1 MSLNGLDAANVKE
14 AYEAAVAEPGGWF
27 LLKYSSRD
35 EVELLGRGN
44 GGILEVRNRIAQY
57 EENSPL
63 YGFLRYRRRNVIIKY
78 QPEECSRLVQARASV
93 HFSLI
98 CDHLS
103 PHDTTFS
110 ITEAKDLTDTKLSA
124 ACSLHAAS
132 GSTSSSTSSLRRRRL
147 MEITEETEEEERER
161 KRQSV
166 VNEEGRPSAGAGH
179 EDSGNNMPTNPPVK
193 LDADLASAPEAAN
206 FSNTTEPPAFTGAP
220 RAPSPT
226 KSIDDGPRRMSS
238 QSARPDLYSA
248 HGLRVRLG
256 PRPSAELGGRPRTSA
271 GSATYRPVSSIP
283 AGFKVSK
290 GHKKDRSRDQDDFSA
305 ESPIMEETSQSEA
318 LDAEGKQPDDEAARP
333 HTSSGP
339 SQMAPPPSPFKLE
352 FTAPAPAS
360 GPQKPNTV
368 SREKARL
375 LKAMKLREKKML
387 ASQAESNSLGVE
399 NPSEPNSPAIPP
411 ADLELPVPE
420 DNAESH
426 EVMAGANGHL
436 EIAVLKADSG
446 IDVSG
451 DQGSAEI
458 HMDSHPTS
466 PMAVSDIGESTQASS
481 VSESTD
487 ETVLAVKD
495 QGELVMDS
503 EEVPRVS
510 QPEPEEEQTPGLSE
524 SNVEPAASQEQE
536 SSTKNDDKSQG
547 QDVEDASEESKVPDI
562 VSNPTDETSTEDGKD
577 QASATVSEE
586 PSFRPADIRIPT
598 SKFSTQGSP
607 TSNSTPLTSGQ
618 AIPSIIIPSNDTET
632 TTSVTPE
639 KAPKGDD
646 VDSGSS
652 PSKPESA
659 LEPTKGRLGHQER
672 DKRMSVVSL
681 SDDDRLMDELQSATV
696 QEAQPITVSK
706 SPISPFFPSDA
717 VLKRASS
724 VLDSSPS
731 TPRIVRTV
739 SSPAQGPLLAPADV
753 PTGSVRSASSGA
765 AFLQKLNQQQSA
777 GDLRPKATGKIG
789 SSISQRIKALE
800 KLSASTGG
808 PEAPAPKERPSSTFF
823 AVRKTTPSIREPSR
837 SPSVVERASSLTRNS
852 PSPPGSNE
860 SSPEALKMPRRD
872 RTGSMVS
879 RLSVFEGGNVPRGRP
894 ESIQVTARIVRD
906 PNQPTPKA
914 FEPKADP
921 GDYTPL
927 DLKQSHL
934 VVDVQKV
941 GSNSSAIS
949 TSGLSEHEAVPE
961 KRPSLLQRRFSKGR
975 KSESHDRNVEA
986 AKEEDSEDGVGRPR
1000 RRSSMTIVKDFIKDR
1015 RDSILGSAKS
1025 PSTDNLGLNVS
1036 TAQLNIASPAS
1047 MASSRSP
1054 SRPPSTHQ
1062 TSSFTH
1068 RLSISSRRSSIEQNR
1083 STPTLNGLP
1092 SLSTEVLTEVDA
1104 KGKVGDKKSGSA
1116 SGNTT
1121 PGSNP
1126 TSPTTGKS
1134 GGSRASR
1141 FMKRLSSSLGTA
1153 KKTVTPSISPTV
1165 AEEDAA
1171 EVAAAASLPGTG
1183 AMNTPSIVAYLG
1195 DVNVQFPDNLLWK
1208 RRAMC
1213 LDSQGFLILSA
1224 VQGTAVPP
1232 TVLVKQQAGAIKRYH
1247 MSDFKTP
1254 YTPEIEVQE
1263 LPNSVVLD
1271 FVDGSGLQ
1279 VACEDRAGQMNVLNV
1294 LAEAHRNHTQFG
1306 L

>member
-1 MSLNGLDAANVKE
+1 MAYMSRSKRED
-14 AYEAAVAEPGGWF
+14 
-27 LLKYSSRD
+27 LLTTR
-35 EVELLGRGN
+35 
-44 GGILEVRNRIAQY
+44 
-57 EENSPL
+57 P
-63 YGFLRYRRRNVIIKY
+63 
-78 QPEECSRLVQARASV
+78 ARASV

-103 PHDTTFS
+103 PHDTSFS
-110 ITEAKDLTDTKLSA
+110 ITDAKDLTDTKLSA

-132 GSTSSSTSSLRRRRL
+132 GSTSSSTSSVRRRRL

-166 VNEEGRPSAGAGH
+166 VNEEGRPSTGAGH
-179 EDSGNNMPTNPPVK
+179 EESGNNMPTDPPVK
-193 LDADLASAPEAAN
+193 LDADLASAPEASN

-220 RAPSPT
+220 RPPSPT

-238 QSARPDLYSA
+238 QSARPDLYSS

-318 LDAEGKQPDDEAARP
+318 PGAEGKQRDDEAARP
-333 HTSSGP
+333 HTSSGA
-339 SQMAPPPSPFKLE
+339 SQVAPPPSPFKLD
-352 FTAPAPAS
+352 FTAPPPTS
-360 GPQKPNTV
+360 GPQKSNTV

-375 LKAMKLREKKML
+375 LKAMKLREKKMM
-387 ASQAESNSLGVE
+387 ASQAGSNSLCAE

-420 DNAESH
+420 NNTESH
-426 EVMAGANGHL
+426 EAIAETNGHL
-436 EIAVLKADSG
+436 ESSLALSKADSG

-458 HMDSHPTS
+458 HIDSHPTS

-481 VSESTD
+481 ISESTD

-495 QGELVMDS
+495 QAAVAMDGAVESCMS
-503 EEVPRVS
+503 ENEHD
-510 QPEPEEEQTPGLSE
+510 EEQASGMSG
-524 SNVEPAASQEQE
+524 SNVESTASQEQE
-536 SSTKNDDKSQG
+536 TSTRDEDKSHDK
-547 QDVEDASEESKVPDI
+547 DVEGAPEEGIVPD
-562 VSNPTDETSTEDGKD
+562 VVPNPADNASPVDGKD
-577 QASATVSEE
+577 RASANVPEE
-586 PSFRPADIRIPT
+586 PSSRPADIRIPI

-607 TSNSTPLTSGQ
+607 PANSTPPTSSQ
-618 AIPSIIIPSNDTET
+618 AIPAIVVPSDDVENRNTA
-632 TTSVTPE
+632 SSE
-639 KAPKGDD
+639 KAVEGEE
-646 VDSGSS
+646 VGSEGN
-652 PSKPESA
+652 PSKSDSTLDPA
-659 LEPTKGRLGHQER
+659 QAGRGHQER
-672 DKRMSVVSL
+672 DKRMSVASL

-706 SPISPFFPSDA
+706 SPLSPFFPSDA
-717 VLKRASS
+717 ALKRAST
-724 VLDSSPS
+724 VLDSNPS

-777 GDLRPKATGKIG
+777 SDLRPKAAGKIG

-800 KLSASTGG
+800 KLSGSTGG
-808 PEAPAPKERPSSTFF
+808 PEAAAPKERPSSTFF

-837 SPSVVERASSLTRNS
+837 SPSVADRANSLTRHS

-860 SSPEALKMPRRD
+860 SSPEASKMPRRD

-879 RLSVFEGGNVPRGRP
+879 RLSVFEGGSLPRGRP

-906 PNQPTPKA
+906 PGHPTPKA

-921 GDYTPL
+921 GDYSPL
-927 DLKQSHL
+927 DLKQSQL
-934 VVDVQKV
+934 VVDVQKA
-941 GSNSSAIS
+941 GPNSAAIF
-949 TSGLSEHEAVPE
+949 TSGLSEQESVPE
-961 KRPSLLQRRFSKGR
+961 KKPSLLQRRFSKGR
-975 KSESHDRNVEA
+975 KSESHDRNIEV

-1025 PSTDNLGLNVS
+1025 PSTDNLGLNIS

-1047 MASSRSP
+1047 IASSRSP

-1068 RLSISSRRSSIEQNR
+1068 RLSISSRRSSMEQAR
-1083 STPTLNGLP
+1083 STPTPNGLGNAFP
-1092 SLSTEVLTEVDA
+1092 SLSTDMVTEVEA
-1104 KGKVGDKKSGSA
+1104 KGKLGDKKSGSG

-1126 TSPTTGKS
+1126 TSPTTGKN

-1153 KKTVTPSISPTV
+1153 KKSVTPSISPTV
-1165 AEEDAA
+1165 AEEDVA
-1171 EVAAAASLPGTG
+1171 EVAAASQAGTG

-1232 TVLVKQQAGAIKRYH
+1232 TVLVKQQVGVIKRYH

-1279 VACEDRAGQMNVLNV
+1279 VACEDRAGQMNVLNGE
-1294 LAEAHRNHTQFG
+1294 L